1 MYNGKYSYDGSIDEL
16 PLLPL
21 TLVNLEII
29 VNTRAVIFKID
40 SIFYF
45 QSCQVKNFCPY
56 YCFHE
61 KFVPKLFNIDFF
73 HEIKISLD

>member
-29 VNTRAVIFKID
+29 VNTKAVIFKID

-45 QSCQVKNFCPY
+45 QSCQVDIFWPWLNSNTKYHDQN
-56 YCFHE
+56 
-61 KFVPKLFNIDFF
+61 KQ
-73 HEIKISLD
+73 IKYVIS